1 MSRLLKL
8 FSDLP
13 IARKLLLASVIPV
26 LTVILLSIVTYRSVE
41 NFSEDESE
49 LNTLYLSQ
57 RLAAEYLRLVVDL
70 ETGFRGFVITKH
82 EKYLYPYRTAQD
94 HIQAVG
100 ISLDEQVRRY
110 NEQRAILS
118 NVRTLVAQFTNEK
131 EALIEAM
138 KAGRQDELRQYIEEG
153 RGRMIMVQI
162 REEMARFDRARQQT
176 LNTLLS
182 RLSQD
187 RSTMLSVILGGGTL
201 ALCLMLLAL
210 HLIARSITG
219 PLVSLAKAVG
229 SSPAGIAP
237 SVPVMDRK
245 DEIGNLTKV
254 IHTMSTQ
261 LRAHLGMVEKS
272 EAELRSVSRDLSASE
287 AKYRSLVD
295 LAPFGIFSTK
305 GFDVTFSNR
314 YNRILAGLD
323 PDGDENPDAFRQW
336 IHPEDRERVLT
347 EFARAVQE
355 RKPYETVFRFLHK
368 NGTMRKVLSRRI
380 PLEQEPGQTVVYQGF
395 NIDITA
401 LDDMQQ
407 QLSRAERLATL
418 GQVAAGIAHEI
429 RNPLVGIGS
438 TAALLRDEFDPS
450 DEKRADLDII
460 LNETRR
466 LDRIVN
472 QIIDYARH
480 RDLVPTEW
488 PVDGIVDEVLKLL
501 DTRLE
506 NQRIKIIRPCEP
518 GLVVHADRD
527 QIKQVL
533 LNLGH
538 NSLDAMASGGE
549 LGISAGHSIHTAHSG
564 VFIEVSDTGSGIA
577 KKDLAQV
584 FQPFF
589 TTGKKHGTGLGL
601 AICRNIAEAHGGDI
615 TLTSEPGQGTK
626 ARLWLPL
633 RPTPE
638 LAGMTT

>member
-1 MSRLLKL
+1 
-8 FSDLP
+8 
-13 IARKLLLASVIPV
+13 
-26 LTVILLSIVTYRSVE
+26 
-41 NFSEDESE
+41 
-49 LNTLYLSQ
+49 
-57 RLAAEYLRLVVDL
+57 
-70 ETGFRGFVITKH
+70 
-82 EKYLYPYRTAQD
+82 
-94 HIQAVG
+94 
-100 ISLDEQVRRY
+100 
-110 NEQRAILS
+110 
-118 NVRTLVAQFTNEK
+118 
-131 EALIEAM
+131 
-138 KAGRQDELRQYIEEG
+138 
-153 RGRMIMVQI
+153 
-162 REEMARFDRARQQT
+162 
-176 LNTLLS
+176 
-182 RLSQD
+182 
-187 RSTMLSVILGGGTL
+187 
-201 ALCLMLLAL
+201 
-210 HLIARSITG
+210 
-219 PLVSLAKAVG
+219 
-229 SSPAGIAP
+229 
-237 SVPVMDRK
+237 MDRT

-261 LRAHLGMVEKS
+261 LQAHLGMVEKS
-272 EAELRSVSRDLSASE
+272 EAELRNVNRDLSASE

-314 YNRILAGLD
+314 HNRILAGLD

-355 RKPYETVFRFLHK
+355 RKPYETVFRFLHQ

-438 TAALLRDEFDPS
+438 TAALLRDEFEPS
-450 DEKRADLDII
+450 DEKRTDLEII

-480 RDLVPTEW
+480 RDLVPTAW

-533 LNLGH
+533 LNLCH

-549 LGISAGHSIHTAHSG
+549 LGISAGHSIHSAHSG

-615 TLTSEPGQGTK
+615 TLTSEPGRGTK

-633 RPTPE
+633 RSTPE